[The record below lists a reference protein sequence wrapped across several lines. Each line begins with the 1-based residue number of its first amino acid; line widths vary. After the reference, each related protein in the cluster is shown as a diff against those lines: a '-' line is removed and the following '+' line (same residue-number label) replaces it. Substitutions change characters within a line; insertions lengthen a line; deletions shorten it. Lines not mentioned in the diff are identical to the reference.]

1 MLERNIATKIRKA
14 LIAEGAKV
22 IKIHGSSNMEA
33 GTPDLIGCL
42 RGRCFALEVKR
53 DKHHHATNLQ
63 KMRLAEWSEAGALVG
78 VVWTVEMALEIVKN
92 NLTNPK

>member
-1 MLERNIATKIRKA
+1 MLERNIVAKIKKA
-14 LIAEGAKV
+14 LEAEGAKV
-22 IKIHGSSNMEA
+22 IKVHGSSMMEA

-63 KMRLAEWSEAGALVG
+63 KMRLAEWAEAGALTG
-78 VVWTVEMALEIVKN
+78 VVWSVEMALEVVN
-92 NLTNPK
+92 GL